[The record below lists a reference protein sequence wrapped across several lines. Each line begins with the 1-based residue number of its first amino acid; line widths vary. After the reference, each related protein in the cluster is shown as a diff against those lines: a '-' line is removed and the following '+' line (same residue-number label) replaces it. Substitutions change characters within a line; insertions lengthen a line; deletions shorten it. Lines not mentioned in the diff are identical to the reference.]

1 MEEATKLIERP
12 GQVLDKVVEVLAKV
26 GIDLPALVL
35 QIFLLMLTLVVLF
48 VAFRMARADTVATSL
63 AWLPAVALGLIVVGI
78 VFGIIGQALLPNRL
92 IGRVAAPDLNGLTVD
107 LLDFRGQEISM
118 NGTVDSGSGEFITY
132 YSPLWYGRARTLRV
146 TAPACKPRDHAMSR
160 NRLRTESTWE
170 FVCEKR

>member
-12 GQVLDKVVEVLAKV
+12 GQVLDKVVEILAKV

-35 QIFLLMLTLVVLF
+35 QIFLLVLTLVVLF

-92 IGRVAAPDLNGLTVD
+92 IGRVAAPDLHGLTVD
-107 LLDFRGQEISM
+107 LLDFRG
-118 NGTVDSGSGEFITY
+118 SGDLDERDRRLG
-132 YSPLWYGRARTLRV
+132 LR
-146 TAPACKPRDHAMSR
+146 
-160 NRLRTESTWE
+160 
-170 FVCEKR
+170 